1 MNVRTFAAPLAETP
15 PRRRTLGRA
24 LALPV
29 ADAAALVL
37 LATAAVASEPAV
49 RVRGGSGS
57 LTVALYVLLGLLA
70 FAAYGLYRPRRA
82 VSEATLG
89 EVGRIAAALA
99 ASSWIAFV
107 ALDLIGASTLSTG
120 RLAVLGLAAVP
131 AVAGARLAARE
142 YSARTFGPERA
153 LVVGAGAVGQQVAAR
168 LLTAGK
174 RRLQIVALFDP
185 SPLPTQDERLG
196 NLPVFDN
203 VHDFERA
210 LEQSGATRVIFAFSQ
225 INVPETLDLVRIC
238 DRRGVDV
245 DVVPRLFELFANGV
259 SLDSAEGI
267 PLLSLPSVRPPAYE
281 VAAKRVF
288 DVVTAAVLLVLLAP
302 LLLLIA
308 LVVRLDSPGPAI
320 YRQARVGRNG
330 RIFRMAKFR
339 TMEKDADERAEWLL
353 AKQETPPGIK
363 PSDDPRRTRFGRLL
377 RITSMDELP
386 QLWNVL
392 RGEMSLVGPRPL
404 PVYEFQGLDG
414 GGATRLDVLPGLT
427 GLWQVLGRSE
437 IPFDERMRL
446 DYLYARNRS
455 LGWDFRLIARTV
467 SAVIRRR
474 GAY

>member
-1 MNVRTFAAPLAETP
+1 MRTYAEPLAGSP
-15 PRRRTLGRA
+15 PNRRPLGRELALPFADA
-24 LALPV
+24 LALV
-29 ADAAALVL
+29 VLAL
-37 LATAAVASEPAV
+37 AAVAFEPAA
-49 RVRGGSGS
+49 RVPIRSGY
-57 LTVALYVLLGLLA
+57 LTIVFYALFGLLA

-89 EVGRIAAALA
+89 EVGRIAAALT
-99 ASSWIAFV
+99 ASSWISFL

-120 RLAVLGLAAVP
+120 RVAALWLAAIP

-142 YSARTFGPERA
+142 LSTRRFGPEKA

-168 LLTAGK
+168 LLSAGK
-174 RRLQIVALFDP
+174 RRLRIVALFDP

-196 NLPVFDN
+196 GLPVFDN

-210 LEQSGATRVIFAFSQ
+210 LDQSDATRVIFAFSQ

-238 DRRGVDV
+238 DRRGIDV

-281 VAAKRVF
+281 VVAKRVF
-288 DVVTAAVLLVLLAP
+288 DVVASAALLVFLAP
-302 LLLLIA
+302 LLLFIA
-308 LVVRLDSPGPAI
+308 LLVRLDSPGPAI

-339 TMEKDADERAEWLL
+339 TMEQNADERADWLL
-353 AKQETPPGIK
+353 ARQETGPGIK
-363 PSDDPRRTRFGRLL
+363 PSDDARRTRFGRVL
-377 RITSMDELP
+377 RTTSLDELP

-414 GGATRLDVLPGLT
+414 GGATRLEVPPGLT